1 MESHKRHGH
10 RSRTVVLFA
19 LGVLG
24 AFGPLSTDTYLPALP
39 RVVAELHTSSW
50 AVQLS
55 LSTSL
60 VGLALGQL
68 LAGPASDRHGR
79 RPVVLVGCCGFA
91 VSSVLCAITP
101 DVALLVLFR
110 LAQGGCGAAG
120 IVVSRAIV
128 RDLYS
133 GSDLGRIFSRL
144 MLVSGAAPIVA
155 PIVGAQLLR
164 LMGWRGVFW
173 MLAVIGLLVLSL
185 TFVVV
190 PETLAREDRVEHTL
204 RADLHIYR
212 RIMRDRGFLPYML
225 SSGMFSGVLF
235 SFISGSS
242 FVVQKVYDHSATI
255 FSFLFAAV
263 TTVMIGLG
271 QINARLVRTRSL
283 ERLTRTAMSVSAVGS
298 LGVILVATVG
308 ASDGIWLFLVAL
320 IVAVSPN
327 GVVSPNSN
335 ALAMQDY
342 KANAGAAAALMG
354 VSMFL
359 VGGLVAPL
367 VGVAGEHTAVPLGIV
382 MATCASSA
390 LVLLITLGRRGPVTA
405 TDGSSELAAL
415 PDVPDP
421 RPFV

>member
-1 MESHKRHGH
+1 
-10 RSRTVVLFA
+10 
-19 LGVLG
+19 
-24 AFGPLSTDTYLPALP
+24 LSTDTYLPALP

-327 GVVSPNSN
+327 GVVGPNSN

>member
-327 GVVSPNSN
+327 GVVGPNSN

>member
-1 MESHKRHGH
+1 LESHKRHGH

-327 GVVSPNSN
+327 GVVGPNSN